1 MSAERYHKLFLNTKG
16 ETVILRPRFYKKTDL
31 NLGPVCFVH
40 ILNKF
45 ALLAHVGI
53 LILDRNQGLCRIINS
68 FTVTRFYFCHFVFI
82 FGAERLKTDSKI
94 RNIIIDFFLY

>member
-1 MSAERYHKLFLNTKG
+1 MQ
-16 ETVILRPRFYKKTDL
+16 
-31 NLGPVCFVH
+31 

-53 LILDRNQGLCRIINS
+53 LILDRIQGLCRIINS
-68 FTVTRFYFCHFVFI
+68 FTVTRFYYCHFVFI

-94 RNIIIDFFLY
+94 RIIIIDFLCTNQHSGPDTELQVGQVFAVFLG